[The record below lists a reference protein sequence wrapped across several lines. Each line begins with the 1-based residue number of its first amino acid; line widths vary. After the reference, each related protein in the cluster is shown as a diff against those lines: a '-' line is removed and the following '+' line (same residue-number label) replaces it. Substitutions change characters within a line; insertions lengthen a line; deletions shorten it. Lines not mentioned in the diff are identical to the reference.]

1 MSTRR
6 SRSLNRVLAL
16 ASLALFGS
24 GAMAQTAAFNV
35 RDYGAQGDG
44 RTLDSPAIQ
53 KTIDECA
60 KAGGGIVRLAS
71 GTYLSKPLVLRGNN
85 TTLELDAGAVLQG
98 TAEFADYRTSSGEV
112 VGLINAD
119 GLTHVAISGTGAIDG
134 AGAPWW
140 PAVKAAKKTGT
151 PEPRRR
157 PKMVNF
163 HHCQGVTVR
172 DVTLRNSPSFHLM
185 PVDCDDVL
193 IDHVTINAPA
203 DAPNTDAIDPSACRN
218 VRILNCVLD
227 VGDDNVAVKAGHAV
241 AGRAFCCQD
250 ITVSNCV
257 CRHGHGISIGSETS
271 GGVSNFTVV
280 HCTFDG
286 TVSGIRIKSTRDKGG
301 RVENVLC
308 RDLTMKNVTR
318 PIDIACYYPKVP
330 KDDPAQ
336 PITSRTPAYHGI
348 RIENL
353 TGEGPASAGLIV
365 GLPESPIR
373 GVTLS
378 NVHLK
383 TVTGLLVENAGDVD
397 FKNVKIEVEQGE
409 PVIIKNAKVHY
420 TP

>member
-1 MSTRR
+1 MIH
-6 SRSLNRVLAL
+6 SLNRFFAL
-16 ASLALFGS
+16 ASLVLFGNCAEGQ
-24 GAMAQTAAFNV
+24 GATFNV
-35 RDYGAQGDG
+35 RDYGTRGDG

-53 KTIDECA
+53 KTIDACA
-60 KAGGGIVRLAS
+60 KAGGGTVRLS
-71 GTYLSKPLVLRGNN
+71 PGTYLSKSLFLRGNN
-85 TTLELDAGAVLQG
+85 ITLELDTGAILQS
-98 TAEFADYRTSSGEV
+98 TAEFADYQTRTASGELI
-112 VGLINAD
+112 GLINAD
-119 GLTHVAISGTGAIDG
+119 GLTNVAISGEGVIDG

-140 PAVKAAKKTGT
+140 PAVKEAKKTGA

-172 DVTLRNSPSFHLM
+172 DVTLRNSPSFHLV

-203 DAPNTDAIDPSACRN
+203 DSPNTDAIDPSACRN

-227 VGDDNVAVKAGHAV
+227 VGDDNVAVKAGHPV
-241 AGRAFCCQD
+241 AGRDFCCQD
-250 ITVSNCV
+250 IIVSNCT
-257 CRHGHGISIGSETS
+257 CLHGHGISIGSETS
-271 GGVSNFTVV
+271 GGVTNFTVV

-286 TVSGIRIKSTRDKGG
+286 TVSGIRIKTTRAKGG
-301 RVENVLC
+301 RVESILYSDLKMNNV
-308 RDLTMKNVTR
+308 RR
-318 PIDIACYYPKVP
+318 PIDIACYYPKIP
-330 KDDPAQ
+330 TDDPAQ

-353 TGEGPASAGLIV
+353 SGECPESAGLIV

-383 TVTGLLVENAGDVD
+383 TATGLLVKNAEDVQLT
-397 FKNVKIEVEQGE
+397 NVKIEVQKGE
-409 PVIIKNAKVHY
+409 PLILENAKLH
-420 TP
+420 